1 MSGTSSAQ
9 HACPP
14 PFLLIDAGNSRI
26 KWALVGA
33 DGVRL
38 HGGASSHDEAPGN
51 AAPGAAERAGAPA
64 VPAARDFAD
73 WSALPVPGSA
83 WISNV
88 AGAGVAQR
96 IDAALDA
103 HWPGLSRTVIRAM
116 REQCGVTNGYTT
128 PDALGSDRW
137 AGMIGAR
144 AAFPDEPVLIA
155 TFGTATTLEALRADG
170 TFVGGLI
177 APGWTLMMRSLG
189 EHTAQLPLLDAHNA
203 RGLIGAAQ
211 GARNAGTGAGSAA
224 GMAGGTTAG
233 TAAGSASGSTAAR
246 SSESGPLFA
255 TDTKCSI
262 SAGCALAQAGLI
274 ERAWADL
281 QDAWKMPVRLVVSGG
296 AAAEVTAALKVP
308 HTRHDALVLAGLAL
322 IAAQS

>member
-1 MSGTSSAQ
+1 MSRTSSAPR
-9 HACPP
+9 ACPP

-26 KWALVGA
+26 KWALAAA
-33 DGVRL
+33 DGARL
-38 HGGASSHDEAPGN
+38 HTGASSHDEAPGH
-51 AAPGAAERAGAPA
+51 AARDATVDAA
-64 VPAARDFAD
+64 AARDFAD
-73 WSALPVPGSA
+73 WSALPTPGGA

-88 AGAGVAQR
+88 AGAAVAQR

-103 HWPGLSRTVIRAM
+103 HWPGLARTVIRAT
-116 REQCGVTNGYTT
+116 RQQCGVTNGYTT

-144 AAFPDEPVLIA
+144 AAFPDEPLLIA

-189 EHTAQLPLLDAHNA
+189 EHTAQLPVLDAQHA
-203 RGLIGAAQ
+203 RGLIGAAH
-211 GARNAGTGAGSAA
+211 GERDAGPDAGPMTQAPAGSMAA
-224 GMAGGTTAG
+224 LAAESAGL
-233 TAAGSASGSTAAR
+233 
-246 SSESGPLFA
+246 GPLFA
-255 TDTKCSI
+255 TDTKRSI

-281 QDAWKMPVRLVVSGG
+281 QDAWNMPVRLVVSGG

-322 IAAQS
+322 IATQS